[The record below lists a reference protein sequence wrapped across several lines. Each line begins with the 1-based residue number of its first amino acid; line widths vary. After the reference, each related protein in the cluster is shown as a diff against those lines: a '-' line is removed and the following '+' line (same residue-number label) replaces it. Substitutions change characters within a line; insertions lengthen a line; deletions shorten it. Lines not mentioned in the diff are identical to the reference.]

1 MPSFAAAYGRPVDY
15 HILIEPRPAGPVVG
29 FLAGKPIPEAV
40 VDLFGRRYVYAGV
53 APRRRNGQYDAD
65 ALGRGEWIV
74 EPGLIYRH
82 AGATAARLSLG

>member
-1 MPSFAAAYGRPVDY
+1 MPSFAAAYGHPVIY

-29 FLAGKPIPEAV
+29 FLAGEPISEAV
-40 VDLFGRRYVYAGV
+40 VDQFGRRYIYAGV

-65 ALGRGEWIV
+65 ALRKGEWIV

-82 AGATAARLSLG
+82 AGAAPQRVALG